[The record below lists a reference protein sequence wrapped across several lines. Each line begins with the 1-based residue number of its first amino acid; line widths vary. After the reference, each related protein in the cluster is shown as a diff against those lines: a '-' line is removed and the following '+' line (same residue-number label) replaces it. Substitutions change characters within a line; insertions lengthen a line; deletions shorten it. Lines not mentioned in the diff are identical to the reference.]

1 MIRLLLTLV
10 FVGCFSLATC
20 LDPLLK
26 GLHPQSNDNSS
37 VIGALM
43 GESRRLF
50 ANQLFVEADVYF
62 HSGYY
67 PSMFDATESD
77 LDVNEGP
84 AADADNHSKLVNGRL
99 HVEEGEGFFGRPRDW
114 LDSFGRHFYPTEH
127 THLANANIRE
137 ILPWLRLSADMD
149 PHRIQ
154 TYLTASYWLRGTLD
168 EPDEAIRF
176 LHEGLRANPDS
187 FEILLELGYVYD
199 LNKKNPGA
207 ARNVLEAALKKWK
220 EQDAAGLNPP
230 PKARVEI
237 LDGLVR
243 VDKEQNDVKQMLADL
258 EALAEVSP
266 NREAIEK
273 TIQETR
279 AQLAAPAPVRPN

>member
-1 MIRLLLTLV
+1 M
-10 FVGCFSLATC
+10 
-20 LDPLLK
+20 K
-26 GLHPQSNDNSS
+26 GLRPHGNEPSS

-43 GESRRLF
+43 GESRRLL

-67 PSMFDATESD
+67 PSMFDTAESD

-84 AADADNHSKLVNGRL
+84 EAVTNRAALVNGRL
-99 HVEEGEGFFGRPRDW
+99 HKEEGEGFLGRPGDW
-114 LDSFGRHFYPTEH
+114 VDRFGRHFFPTEH
-127 THLANANIRE
+127 THLANENVRE

-154 TYLTASYWLRGTLD
+154 TYLTASYWLRGTLN
-168 EPDEAIRF
+168 EPDEAARF

-187 FEILLELGYVYD
+187 FEILLELSYVYD
-199 LNKKNPGA
+199 MNKKNPRM
-207 ARNVLEAALKKWK
+207 ARNVLEEALRKWK
-220 EQDAAGLNPP
+220 AQDAAGLEPS

-243 VDKEQNDVKQMLADL
+243 VDKEQDNLQQTLADL

-266 NREAIEK
+266 NKEAIEK
-273 TIQETR
+273 IIQETR
-279 AQLAAPAPVRPN
+279 AQLAAPARRD

>member
-1 MIRLLLTLV
+1 LV

-20 LDPLLK
+20 LDPLMKALR
-26 GLHPQSNDNSS
+26 PQSNDSSS

-43 GESRRLF
+43 GESRRLL

-67 PSMFDATESD
+67 PSMFDTAESD

-84 AADADNHSKLVNGRL
+84 EVVTNRATLVNGRL
-99 HVEEGEGFFGRPRDW
+99 HKEEGEGFLGRPRDW
-114 LDSFGRHFYPTEH
+114 MDRFGRHFYPTEH
-127 THLANANIRE
+127 THLANENVRE

-168 EPDEAIRF
+168 QPDEAARF
-176 LHEGLRANPDS
+176 LHEGLDTNPDS
-187 FEILLELGYVYD
+187 FEILLELSYVYD
-199 LNKKNPGA
+199 LNKKNPGV
-207 ARNVLEAALKKWK
+207 ARNVLEEALEKWK
-220 EQDAAGLNPP
+220 EQDVAGLKPS

-237 LDGLVR
+237 LDGMVR
-243 VDKEQNDVKQMLADL
+243 VDKELNNPRQMLADL
-258 EALAEVSP
+258 EALAAVSP
-266 NREAIEK
+266 NKEAIEK

-279 AQLAAPAPVRPN
+279 AKLAAPTPRGQ

>member
-1 MIRLLLTLV
+1 MIRLVLTLV
-10 FVGCFSLATC
+10 FVGCLSLATW
-20 LDPLLK
+20 LDPLMK
-26 GLHPQSNDNSS
+26 GLRPHGNEPSS

-43 GESRRLF
+43 GESRRLL

-67 PSMFDATESD
+67 PSMFDTAESD

-84 AADADNHSKLVNGRL
+84 EAVTNRAALVNGRL
-99 HVEEGEGFFGRPRDW
+99 HKEEGEGFLGRPGDW
-114 LDSFGRHFYPTEH
+114 VDRFGRHFFPTEH
-127 THLANANIRE
+127 THLANENVRE

-154 TYLTASYWLRGTLD
+154 TYLTASYWLRGTLN
-168 EPDEAIRF
+168 EPDEAARF

-187 FEILLELGYVYD
+187 FEILLELSYVYD
-199 LNKKNPGA
+199 MNKKNPRM
-207 ARNVLEAALKKWK
+207 ARNVLEEALRKWK
-220 EQDAAGLNPP
+220 AQDAAGLEPS

-243 VDKEQNDVKQMLADL
+243 VDKEQDNLQQTLADL

-266 NREAIEK
+266 NKEAIEK
-273 TIQETR
+273 IIQETR
-279 AQLAAPAPVRPN
+279 AQLAAPARRD

>member
-1 MIRLLLTLV
+1 
-10 FVGCFSLATC
+10 
-20 LDPLLK
+20 
-26 GLHPQSNDNSS
+26 LHPQGNDTSS

-84 AADADNHSKLVNGRL
+84 AGDANNHSKLVNGRL

-114 LDSFGRHFYPTEH
+114 LDGFGRHFYPTEH

-168 EPDEAIRF
+168 EPDQAIRF

-187 FEILLELGYVYD
+187 FEILVELSYVYD
-199 LNKKNPGA
+199 LNKKDPGV
-207 ARNVLEAALKKWK
+207 ARNLLEDALKKWK
-220 EQDAAGLNPP
+220 EQDAAGLNPS

-243 VDKEQNDVKQMLADL
+243 VDKEQNNVKQLLADL

-279 AQLAAPAPVRPN
+279 AQLAAPAPGRPN

>member
-20 LDPLLK
+20 LDPLMKALR
-26 GLHPQSNDNSS
+26 PQSNDSSS

-43 GESRRLF
+43 GESRRLL

-67 PSMFDATESD
+67 PSMFDTTESD

-84 AADADNHSKLVNGRL
+84 EVVTNRATLVNGRL
-99 HVEEGEGFFGRPRDW
+99 HKEEGEGFLGRPRDW
-114 LDSFGRHFYPTEH
+114 MDRFGRHFYPTEH
-127 THLANANIRE
+127 THLANEN
-137 ILPWLRLSADMD
+137 ADMD

-168 EPDEAIRF
+168 QPDEAARF
-176 LHEGLRANPDS
+176 LHEGLDTNPDS
-187 FEILLELGYVYD
+187 FEILLELSYVYD
-199 LNKKNPGA
+199 LNKKNPGV
-207 ARNVLEAALKKWK
+207 ARNVLEEALEKWK
-220 EQDAAGLNPP
+220 EQDVAGLKPS

-237 LDGLVR
+237 LDGMVR
-243 VDKEQNDVKQMLADL
+243 VDKELNNPRQMLADL
-258 EALAEVSP
+258 EALAAVSP
-266 NREAIEK
+266 NKEAIEK

-279 AQLAAPAPVRPN
+279 AQLAAPAPGRPN